1 MLLINV
7 HLFAN
12 ESDIT
17 QLREFEREALTVF
30 GQFGGKLIAAFKPA
44 NPENSVNIPDEIHL
58 LQFPSQEAFDT
69 YRDSPASAPLA
80 PKRNKAIRKTIVYLS
95 EEIVDY

>member
-1 MLLINV
+1 MLLISV

-12 ESDIT
+12 EGDIT
-17 QLREFEREALTVF
+17 RLRVFELEALIVI
-30 GQFGGKLIAAFKPA
+30 GQFGGKLISAFKPA
-44 NPENSVNIPDEIHL
+44 NPENSANIPDEIHL
-58 LQFPSQEAFDT
+58 LQFPSQEAFDI
-69 YRDSPASAPLA
+69 YRDSPESAALA